1 MTEKQR
7 KRKHERRIAHH
18 ESVSRPRTLG
28 RSSYPKVNRGHIV
41 SAVYQRNFAIDD
53 QVMVHFVSDGHTEL
67 RNVKSAGWRRAF
79 YRRIRPHDGSRIE
92 DIEASLS
99 ELERDIKPVFDEIVG
114 GAELTLERK
123 GALAQFFGIQAVRG
137 PAFFSRRREL
147 IDEIVASLDESAVMP
162 SALEAAGGNLE
173 IVQQRVRDIYTS
185 TTAQFVTMLGL
196 KTAMLLGSMR
206 WHILDFGAPLLAYS
220 DHPVVVWP
228 AGIHQ
233 THPFATPNFGPLG
246 AIEVRV
252 PLSPELAILMT
263 WAHVADEGRRVPA
276 TPDFADELNAFVISQ
291 ADEQW
296 MHRPG
301 RIPPVGVGSFTPLSR
316 AFEHGSYSPA
326 YLGQSRRRATAAR
339 LLAGVAKK
347 KLLGDIKIAYIP

>member
-1 MTEKQR
+1 M
-7 KRKHERRIAHH
+7 
-18 ESVSRPRTLG
+18 
-28 RSSYPKVNRGHIV
+28 
-41 SAVYQRNFAIDD
+41 YQRNFAIED
-53 QVMVHFVSDGHTEL
+53 QVLVHFVSDGHTEL
-67 RNVKSAGWRRAF
+67 RHVRSVGWRRAF
-79 YRRIRPHDGSRIE
+79 YRRITPNDGSEID

-99 ELERDIKPVFDEIVG
+99 ELERDIKGVFDEILA

-123 GALAQFFGIQAVRG
+123 GALSQFFGIQTVRG
-137 PAFFSRRREL
+137 PAFFSQRSDV
-147 IDEIVASLDESAVMP
+147 IDEVVASLDESALMP
-162 SALEAAGGNLE
+162 GALEAAGGNLE
-173 IVQQRVRDIYTS
+173 IVQQRVRDVYTS
-185 TTAQFVTMLGL
+185 TTAQFVTMLGTGL

-220 DHPVVVWP
+220 DHPVVLWP
-228 AGIHQ
+228 AVVHQ
-233 THPFATPNFGPLG
+233 TQPFTRPNFGPLD

-252 PLSPELAILMT
+252 PLSPELAILMN
-263 WAHVADEGRRVPA
+263 WADVADEGRRVSAP
-276 TPDFADELNAFVISQ
+276 PGFADELNAFVVSQ

-316 AFEHGSYSPA
+316 AFEDGSYSPA

-347 KLLGDIKIAYIP
+347 KLLGDIKIAYIH